1 MRAQLR
7 IERKGGESGPYV
19 QSHRLHLYHK
29 YVKEMIENGSA
40 YRCFCT
46 EKRLDILRKESA
58 KMKIPNVYDQ
68 RCLHLSAEEKEERVK
83 RGDSYTVRF
92 KLTPFL
98 EGFQDLIHGDFHYDI
113 HSLEGD
119 PIILKSDGFPTY
131 HLACVVDDHLMNI
144 SHVLRG
150 VEWQVSTPKHI
161 LMYRALGWT
170 PPQYGHLPLILNPDG
185 SKLSKRQNALH
196 VRSLREAGYET
207 EAILN
212 FVSLIGGGFDK
223 EYSLKKMYSI
233 EELIQSFDVGK
244 INQSAGRIEMERL
257 DELNN
262 NLLKQKFESNK
273 DDFLKECKELIL
285 SNFSEADVESNLDV
299 KIVYAIQRIN
309 TIKDLIKPEFRFLW
323 NIDYQAKDEL
333 TCDSKQLTVIIDLF
347 KISHDFKLFQF
358 NLRKYCKTEN
368 LKMPAVMKDIRIM
381 LIGREEGAPIKE
393 IVDLIGHQNS
403 LQRMRNSLC

>member
-1 MRAQLR
+1 M
-7 IERKGGESGPYV
+7 S
-19 QSHRLHLYHK
+19 S
-29 YVKEMIENGSA
+29 S
-40 YRCFCT
+40 
-46 EKRLDILRKESA
+46 DI
-58 KMKIPNVYDQ
+58 
-68 RCLHLSAEEKEERVK
+68 
-83 RGDSYTVRF
+83 T
-92 KLTPFL
+92 
-98 EGFQDLIHGDFHYDI
+98 
-113 HSLEGD
+113 
-119 PIILKSDGFPTY
+119 ILF
-131 HLACVVDDHLMNI
+131 
-144 SHVLRG
+144 
-150 VEWQVSTPKHI
+150 
-161 LMYRALGWT
+161 
-170 PPQYGHLPLILNPDG
+170 
-185 SKLSKRQNALH
+185 
-196 VRSLREAGYET
+196 
-207 EAILN
+207 
-212 FVSLIGGGFDK
+212 
-223 EYSLKKMYSI
+223 
-233 EELIQSFDVGK
+233 SFDVGK

-358 NLRKYCKTEN
+358 NLREYCKTEN